1 MSLLRVNCVH
11 SVDFVTMEKCIILV
25 VMFYQGGSLV
35 TLFTAAGPRDTLM
48 NGVTLKLAD
57 IKCGHVDMLNS
68 LAVLK

>member
-1 MSLLRVNCVH
+1 
-11 SVDFVTMEKCIILV
+11 
-25 VMFYQGGSLV
+25 MFYQGGSLV